1 MRSDVK
7 VKKLVWSFSDNS
19 VFCQWL
25 AANRYCI
32 KDTGS
37 LWDHDRFWL
46 RVAGMQAGTFATLEA
61 AKAVAQAD
69 HEARVLAQPEP
80 VEIGEP
86 AVPEGWKLVPV
97 EPTEAMHKAA
107 EREWDGRMS
116 ARSRGVWQ
124 AMLAAAPSPEGKP

>member
-1 MRSDVK
+1 MRSDVE

-19 VFCQWL
+19 VFCQWR
-25 AANRYCI
+25 AANCYCI

-37 LWDHDRFWL
+37 FWDHDRFWL
-46 RVAGMQAGTFATLEA
+46 RVAGRQAGKFATLEA

-80 VEIGEP
+80 MEKRLDTGADIV
-86 AVPEGWKLVPV
+86 
-97 EPTEAMHKAA
+97 
-107 EREWDGRMS
+107 R
-116 ARSRGVWQ
+116 